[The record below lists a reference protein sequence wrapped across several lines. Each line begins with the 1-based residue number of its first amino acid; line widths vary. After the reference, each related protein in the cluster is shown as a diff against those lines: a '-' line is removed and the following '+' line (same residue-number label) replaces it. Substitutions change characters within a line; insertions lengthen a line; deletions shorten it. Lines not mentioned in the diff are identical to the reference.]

1 MYNAWAIFY
10 LKEKTMIKPIPYH
23 KNYFCNK
30 DFHRFVGIGEDG
42 ITDLKIVDLE
52 DNPVNLKE
60 FFIKD
65 NVKYVAI
72 SVPENTGTEEEP
84 VIEDIMHYYSQ
95 AGNGSDVVE
104 IAELPERPAIG
115 YSTYRSKNFIME
127 TYQYEGETVSRIKN
141 LNMRNQAV
149 FKQIFGFSEIKT
161 GLYFNVIE
169 SRIPGKLEG
178 LYFYPIDRK
187 AVVFIDISLGTGF
200 FW

>member
-1 MYNAWAIFY
+1 
-10 LKEKTMIKPIPYH
+10 MIKPIPYH

-30 DFHRFVGIGEDG
+30 DFHRLVGIGEDG

-65 NVKYVAI
+65 NVKYIAI

-84 VIEDIMHYYSQ
+84 VIEDMLHYYMQ
-95 AGNGSDVVE
+95 TGSSGIVE
-104 IAELPERPAIG
+104 EIGELPDRPEIG
-115 YSTYRSKNFIME
+115 YSIYRSKNFIME
-127 TYQYEGETVSRIKN
+127 TYLHDGQTVSRIRN
-141 LNMRNQAV
+141 LNMSNQAA
-149 FKQIFGFSEIKT
+149 FKQIFGYCETKT

-169 SRIPGKLEG
+169 SKIPGKLEG
-178 LYFYPIDRK
+178 LYFYPINRK